1 MFGVIKITYIS
12 CPNILASHEDSGSSI
27 ALTDTLLE
35 KCIASLCCVD
45 ISWSNVTYSRVNK
58 QFSDPRRNY
67 GTV

>member
-12 CPNILASHEDSGSSI
+12 SPNILAPHEDSECSF
-27 ALTDTLLE
+27 ALQDTVQE
-35 KCIASLCCVD
+35 KCITPLFYID
-45 ISWSNVTYSRVNK
+45 TSWSNVTYFRVNK